1 MQNDATT
8 DNRDLGAAE
17 MSRRQALARLGLA
30 VSAAYAAPTL
40 VALKR
45 AAAGSGGGGA
55 DSSASP

>member
-8 DNRDLGAAE
+8 NNRAPGAAE
-17 MSRRQALARLGLA
+17 MSRRQALARLELA
-30 VSAAYAAPTL
+30 VSVAYAAPTL

-55 DSSASP
+55 DSAASP